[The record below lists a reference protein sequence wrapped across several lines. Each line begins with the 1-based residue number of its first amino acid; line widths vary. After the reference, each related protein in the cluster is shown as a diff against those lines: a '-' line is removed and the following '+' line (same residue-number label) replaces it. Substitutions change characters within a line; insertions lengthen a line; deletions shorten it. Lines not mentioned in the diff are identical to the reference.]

1 MPGVGFE
8 TMVVEEGSGMP
19 WPPPAND
26 VKAPNSVQMAA
37 ATTPTPQ
44 RKTKEQLGGMGQDA
58 AIVLSL
64 LQQMDFNRLD
74 LAGRMDDQRFNNE
87 MARLCD
93 ELKSVAQNE
102 LLRLRRVD
110 NNAKMTLNKEL
121 SDLLWTN
128 NSRIG
133 GVAVTE
139 KFKSYDEFAKHEFSL
154 DEMENVISAVDSLR
168 TKHTNVSSE
177 FMQQIQ
183 VAVGFVQIIQQIV
196 SSFIDGQTKYK
207 KGVAQTMS

>member
-1 MPGVGFE
+1 MADFGFE
-8 TMVVEEGSGMP
+8 TMVIEEGSGMP
-19 WPPPAND
+19 WTPPAND
-26 VKAPNSVQMAA
+26 AKAPSSVQMAS

-44 RKTKEQLGGMGQDA
+44 RKTKDQLGGMGQDA

-102 LLRLRRVD
+102 LLRLRRENKD
-110 NNAKMTLNKEL
+110 AKMTLSKEL

-139 KFKSYDEFAKHEFSL
+139 TYKSYEDFAKHEFSL
-154 DEMENVISAVDSLR
+154 DQMENVISAVDSLR